1 MKPKDKK
8 EFEAIEG
15 TQERAK
21 WLLTKGVTAKI
32 TINSKRLNVTCIAL
46 AAGVILPGEW
56 KSEAEAI
63 AGGTAWLAK
72 KAGLANDQTQRTGC
86 PTK

>member
-8 EFEAIEG
+8 EFEAI
-15 TQERAK
+15 TDTRSRAK

-32 TINSKRLNVTCIAL
+32 TISAKLDVVCIAL

-63 AGGTAWLAK
+63 AGGTAWLAE
-72 KAGLANDQTQRTGC
+72 KAGLAERQT
-86 PTK
+86 